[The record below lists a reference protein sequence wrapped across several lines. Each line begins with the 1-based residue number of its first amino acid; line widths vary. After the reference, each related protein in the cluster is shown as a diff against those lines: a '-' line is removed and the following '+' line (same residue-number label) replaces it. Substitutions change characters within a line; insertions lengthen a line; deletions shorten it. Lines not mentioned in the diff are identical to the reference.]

1 MVELFSPL
9 SMKHF
14 SLILLFF
21 GFGIFPSISQVSFQ
35 SSNLPLV
42 IIDTDG
48 QEIPDEPKI
57 GAYMGIVF
65 NGDGIRN
72 SISDPHNNYSGA
84 IGIELRG
91 SSSQFYS
98 DKKPYAFETRNAD
111 GSNLNVELLGMPSE
125 NDWIL
130 LAPYSDK
137 SLMRDVLT
145 YKLASGMMA
154 WAPRCRFVELV
165 VNGSYFGV
173 FVLMES
179 IKRDDDRVDIAK
191 LDPDENTGDDLTG
204 GYILKIDKTT
214 GSNNDGF
221 YSQYHPYENPWAN
234 IQYLYHYPKPDLI
247 SNQQKNYIKQY
258 IDNFENVMASDN
270 FNDPVNGYP
279 AVIDVPSFVDFFI
292 INELTRNVD
301 GYRISTFMYKDK
313 DSNGG
318 KLVMGPVWDF
328 NIAFGNADYCEG
340 GVIQGWASDF
350 NLVCS
355 GDNNLIPFWWKKF
368 RQDTLFKAN
377 VRARWELLR
386 QGQLHKD
393 TIFSMIDSMRTFL
406 DEAQTRNFQKW
417 DILGQYV
424 WPNNYVGLTY
434 QDEINYLKNW
444 INARLLWLDN
454 QIDGFPVL
462 STSVRSPEIIN
473 VHAYPNPVSKGS
485 IVRWE
490 GSIVESGIYTLK
502 VFDVLGK
509 DIYEQKINQG
519 RSLGSFSWEAQ
530 TTGVFI
536 YVIASE
542 DNTIARGKIIVE

>member
-1 MVELFSPL
+1 MVELFFPH

-21 GFGIFPSISQVSFQ
+21 GFGIFPTMSQMSFQ

-57 GAYMGIVF
+57 SAYMGIVF

-91 SSSQFYS
+91 STSQFFS

-111 GSNLNVELLGMPSE
+111 GSNLNAELLGMPSE

-154 WAPRCRFVELV
+154 WAPRCRFVELII
-165 VNGSYFGV
+165 NGSYQGIY
-173 FVLMES
+173 VLMES
-179 IKRDDDRVDIAK
+179 IKRDEGRVDIAK
-191 LDPDENTGDDLTG
+191 LNPDENTGDDLTG

-214 GSNNDGF
+214 GANNDGF

-247 SNQQKNYIKQY
+247 SYQQKNYIKQY
-258 IDNFENVMASDN
+258 IDNFENVMASAN

-279 AVIDVPSFVDFFI
+279 AIIDVPSFVDFFI

-301 GYRISTFMYKDK
+301 GYRLSSFMYKDK

-340 GVIQGWASDF
+340 GVVQGWALDF

-355 GDNNLIPFWWKKF
+355 GDNNLIPFWWKQL

-406 DEAQTRNFQKW
+406 DEAQTRNFQRW

-424 WPNNYVGLTY
+424 WPNNYIGLTY
-434 QDEINYLKNW
+434 QDEVNYLKNW

-454 QIDGFPVL
+454 QIDDFPVL
-462 STSVRSPEIIN
+462 SNSIQSPEIIN
-473 VHAYPNPVSKGS
+473 VHAYPNPVRKGS

-509 DIYEQKINQG
+509 NIYEQKIDPS
-519 RSLGSFSWEAQ
+519 RSLGPLSWEAQ

-542 DNTIARGKIIVE
+542 DKTIARGKIIVE